1 MRLQSSY
8 FSAAVLAVLLT
19 ACGTTGPTRFYTLAG
34 PVAATATAP
43 ASQPARQRLLIEVLP
58 VSVPER
64 LARPQIVVRTDD
76 ARVDILEQ
84 DRWSAPLNNE
94 LRDALASGIANR
106 LGAIDVTRS
115 GRPANQP
122 AYRIAVEL
130 RQLDAVRNGNVQ
142 AGFSWTITR
151 TDDARTAT
159 CSLTLVE
166 PVSGG
171 GVDALVL
178 GMRKAVDRAVE
189 AIAANVVRVQEGKS
203 EGCST

>member
-1 MRLQSSY
+1 
-8 FSAAVLAVLLT
+8 VLAVLLT

-115 GRPANQP
+115 GVRPIS
-122 AYRIAVEL
+122 R
-130 RQLDAVRNGNVQ
+130 
-142 AGFSWTITR
+142 R
-151 TDDARTAT
+151 TGLQWSCDNWMRFAMAT
-159 CSLTLVE
+159 CRPDFPGPLRV
-166 PVSGG
+166 PMMP
-171 GVDALVL
+171 ALPL
-178 GMRKAVDRAVE
+178 
-189 AIAANVVRVQEGKS
+189 AA
-203 EGCST
+203 